1 MGCALLPL
9 LRVPRVCPYLV
20 GSLVPGQASADCQ
33 GTAGRAGIPAGRTNP
48 PWSQATTAGERPQSR
63 GDGTSTPPG
72 SAGMLWGGDPRT
84 APSPLVWPPPPLQA
98 ETLQIHD
105 IKDPSSWV
113 FAGARGNFGDRGDAG
128 RRG

>member
-1 MGCALLPL
+1 MSCALSPL

-48 PWSQATTAGERPQSR
+48 PWSQATAAGERPQSR

-72 SAGMLWGGDPRT
+72 SAGMLWGGGTPEQ
-84 APSPLVWPPPPLQA
+84 LQA
-98 ETLQIHD
+98 PWCGHHHPCKLRPCRFVT
-105 IKDPSSWV
+105 
-113 FAGARGNFGDRGDAG
+113 
-128 RRG
+128 